1 MTGSSVPF
9 YKSLS
14 GRMLVVGVLPT
25 AAILLGIIFFTA
37 NEMAET
43 LRAEN
48 ERNMKILADRVAAEI
63 ERGNTRAVLAVEVMA
78 GAQQNGMFGDR
89 AASVEYARQVLE
101 RYPEFTGAYFGYE
114 PDADGAD
121 SADRGAARAAVL
133 APALGEGGRFLPYWF
148 RDPENNDLLR
158 LTPLVDMESSL
169 YYQGC
174 KDLFLESGLPQ
185 PMVTEPYVYEGKM
198 IVEQTF
204 PILID
209 GRFRG
214 VAGVDRA
221 LSDIV
226 SFLLEIERR
235 DDVDVFL
242 ISRAGRF
249 VAATTEVG
257 ADPDAALQLRTRDV
271 ADTPYAELF
280 GLMIE
285 RRSETAFLAADD
297 PVEAERFYYAAA
309 PVPTGR
315 WLVVIRKLESVVTA
329 PVRSHLTRVFAL
341 VGMGLVPIV
350 ALSLWVA
357 NATASRI
364 RRAVDV
370 ADRVALGDLS
380 VDGVLDTHVRDET
393 GRLND
398 SFNRLLE
405 ATREITSMCVAI
417 ASGDFSRT
425 FPKRSEGDEL
435 ADALNDMSRRRQQA
449 EEEVR
454 RARDAAEDA
463 NRAKSEFL
471 AKMSHELR
479 TPMNAII
486 GYSEMLEEE
495 AEELGQEDFVPDLR
509 KINAAGK
516 HLLSLIN
523 DVLDLSKV
531 EAGKM
536 DLYLESFDVGE
547 MIQDVTGT
555 IRPLVAQKGNELRVE
570 GEGDLGEMCADL
582 TKVRQALFNLLSNA
596 AKFTENGTIT
606 IRARRFTSDAGDRL
620 SFGVEDTGIGMAPEQ
635 MGRIFEAFGQADD
648 STTRRFGGTGLG
660 LTITKRF
667 CEMMGGSIAVGSE
680 PGQGSRFVIELPARV
695 EKPPAEEERTAVR
708 EPSEPAPEFPTAID
722 PGPLVL
728 VIDDDPVARDVL
740 RRSLEKEGF
749 GVMTASRG
757 EEGLRLARERA
768 PTAITLDVM
777 MPGMDGWAVLSEL
790 KGDPQTAH
798 IPVVMVTIM
807 EDRNLAFSLGAADFV
822 NKPID
827 RERLGT
833 VLERFS
839 CGDAPR
845 TALVVE
851 DDASSRDILV
861 KTLGRA
867 GWGVAEA
874 ENGRVALERVAEG
887 IPSVIFLDLM
897 MPVMDGFEFLHELR
911 QRPEWRE
918 IPVVVVTAKSL
929 TEEDRRLLDG
939 CVANVVE
946 KGAHDRQTL
955 VDEVV
960 RQARV
965 RSEEGA
971 GEGV

>member
-1 MTGSSVPF
+1 MAEPSVPF
-9 YKSLS
+9 HKSLS
-14 GRMLVVGVLPT
+14 GRMLVVGVVPT
-25 AAILLGIIFFTA
+25 AAILLGIIFYTA
-37 NEMAET
+37 NEMAEA

-48 ERNMKILADRVAAEI
+48 ERNMTILADRVAAEI

-78 GAQQNGMFGDR
+78 SAQENGMFGDR

-101 RYPEFTGAYFGYE
+101 KYPEFTGAYFGYE

-121 SADRGAARAAVL
+121 AEPLEAAHADL
-133 APALGEGGRFLPYWF
+133 LSPALGEGGRFLPYWF
-148 RDPENNDLLR
+148 RDPQDNDLLR
-158 LTPLVDMESSL
+158 LTPLVDMETSL

-174 KDLFLESGLPQ
+174 RDLFLESGLSQ
-185 PMVTEPYVYEGKM
+185 PMITEPYVYEGKM

-209 GRFRG
+209 GRFSG

-226 SFLLEIERR
+226 SFLLDIGRR

-257 ADPDAALQLRTRDV
+257 AGPDAALQLRTRDV
-271 ADTPYAELF
+271 SETPYAELF
-280 GLMIE
+280 GPMVE
-285 RRSETAFLAADD
+285 RRGEKAFLAADD
-297 PVEAERFYYAAA
+297 PVAADRFYYAAA
-309 PVPTGR
+309 PVPTGS

-329 PVRSHLTRVFAL
+329 PVRNHLSSVFAL
-341 VGMGLVPIV
+341 VVAGLVPIV

-380 VDGVLDTHVRDET
+380 VDTALDAHVRDET
-393 GRLND
+393 GRLNA

-405 ATREITSMCVAI
+405 ATREVTRMCVAI

-425 FPKRSEGDEL
+425 FPKRSERDEL
-435 ADALNDMSRRRQQA
+435 ADALNDMSRKRQQA
-449 EEEVR
+449 EEDVR

-516 HLLSLIN
+516 HLLALIN
-523 DVLDLSKV
+523 DILDLSKV

-536 DLYLESFDVGE
+536 DLHLETFDVGE

-555 IRPLVAQKGNELRVE
+555 IRPLIAQKGNELDVAC
-570 GEGDLGEMCADL
+570 EGDLGEMCADL
-582 TKVRQALFNLLSNA
+582 TKVRQGLFNLLSNA
-596 AKFTENGTIT
+596 AKFTENGTIA
-606 IRARRFTSDAGDRL
+606 IRARRFPGEAGDRL
-620 SFGVEDTGIGMAPEQ
+620 SFGVKDSGIGMTPEQ

-667 CEMMGGSIAVGSE
+667 CEMMGGSISVESE
-680 PGQGSRFVIELPARV
+680 PGEGSRFVIELPARV
-695 EKPPAEEERTAVR
+695 EASAAEEERGA
-708 EPSEPAPEFPTAID
+708 APEQPEAAAPIA

-740 RRSLEKEGF
+740 RRSLEKAGF
-749 GVMTASRG
+749 GVITASRG
-757 EEGLRLARERA
+757 DEGLRLARERA
-768 PTAITLDVM
+768 PSAITLDVM
-777 MPGMDGWAVLSEL
+777 MPGTDGWAVLSEL
-790 KGDPQTAH
+790 KGDPQTAQ

-807 EDRNLAFSLGAADFV
+807 EDRNLAFSLGAADFL

-827 RERLGT
+827 RARLGT

-839 CGDAPR
+839 SGDAPQA
-845 TALVVE
+845 ALVVE
-851 DDASSRDILV
+851 DDASSREILV
-861 KTLGRA
+861 KTLRRS
-867 GWGVAEA
+867 GWSVSEA
-874 ENGRVALERVAEG
+874 ENGREALARLAER
-887 IPSVIFLDLM
+887 IPSLILLDLM
-897 MPVMDGFEFLHELR
+897 MPVMDGFEFLQELR
-911 QRPEWRE
+911 QRSEWRE

-939 CVANVVE
+939 CVANVIE
-946 KGAHDRQTL
+946 KGAGDHRAL

-960 RQARV
+960 RQARLH
-965 RSEEGA
+965 R
-971 GEGV
+971 GEGPGA